1 MGKAS
6 LTDFALANPPAST
19 GYEAWITTIPE
30 WEEILTAWQSGTVA
44 AAQIRRWLIEE
55 RGYSHELATRNKV
68 AHLSKHFPRTRR
80 G

>member
-6 LTDFALANPPAST
+6 LTDYALANPPAST

-30 WEEILTAWQSGTVA
+30 WEEIRIAWESGTVSA
-44 AAQIRRWLIEE
+44 SQIRRWLIEE
-55 RGYSHELATRNKV
+55 RGYPHELATRNKI
-68 AHLSKHFPRTRR
+68 AHLSKQFPRTRR